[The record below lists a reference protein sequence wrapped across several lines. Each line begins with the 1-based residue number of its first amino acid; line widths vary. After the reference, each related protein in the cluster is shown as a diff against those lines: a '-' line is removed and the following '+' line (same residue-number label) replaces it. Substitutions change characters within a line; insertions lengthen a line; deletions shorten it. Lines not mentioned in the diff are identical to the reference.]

1 MAFKNPFKDI
11 SIGGIIL
18 FMIGMVLVTQI
29 MSLLISLIFKNVP
42 ILKTGGVLIIISG
55 SLAFFFLAKV
65 VLIKKETGFD
75 KLDFLGF
82 LLLLA
87 LTIGLYMFGSQFV
100 PMIFSIFDS
109 SALQSAQSLASIIGL
124 P

>member
-29 MSLLISLIFKNVP
+29 ISLLISLIFKNIP
-42 ILKTGGVLIIISG
+42 ILKTGGILIVIAG

-65 VLIKKETGFD
+65 VLIKKETGFE
-75 KLDFLGF
+75 KLDLFGF
-82 LLLLA
+82 ILLLL
-87 LTIGLYMFGSQFV
+87 LTVGLYMYGSDVFPQV
-100 PMIFSIFDS
+100 FSFMSNDAVTS
-109 SALQSAQSLASIIGL
+109 ANALQSFIGL

>member
-29 MSLLISLIFKNVP
+29 FSLLISLIFKNVP
-42 ILKTGGVLIIISG
+42 ILKTGGILIIISG
-55 SLAFFFLAKV
+55 SLAFFFLAKI
-65 VLIKKETGFD
+65 VLIKKETGFEKMD
-75 KLDFLGF
+75 LFGF
-82 LLLLA
+82 ILLLM
-87 LTIGLYMFGSQFV
+87 LTIGLYMFGNQFA
-100 PMIFSIFDS
+100 PQIFSIFDD
-109 SALQSAQSLASIIGL
+109 SALTSAQGLMSFIGL

>member
-29 MSLLISLIFKNVP
+29 ISLLISLIFKNVP
-42 ILKTGGVLIIISG
+42 ILRTGSILIVISG

-65 VLIKKETGFD
+65 VLMKKETGFE
-75 KLDFLGF
+75 KLDLFGFF
-82 LLLLA
+82 LLLL
-87 LTIGLYMFGSQFV
+87 LTIGLYMYGSQIF
-100 PMIFSIFDS
+100 PTIFSIIDS
-109 SALQSAQSLASIIGL
+109 SAVNSAQQLQSFLNL